1 LQRFIEDVMGGDNSH
16 VITVLKCVNQTAISP
31 AIIELKFAL
40 GNQCMTKDV
49 KLGWK
54 IEFYLKPGKL
64 KTIFLKNNQTPCRWL
79 HSPL

>member
-1 LQRFIEDVMGGDNSH
+1 MGGDNSH

-54 IEFYLKPGKL
+54 IEFYLKPG
-64 KTIFLKNNQTPCRWL
+64 T
-79 HSPL
+79 